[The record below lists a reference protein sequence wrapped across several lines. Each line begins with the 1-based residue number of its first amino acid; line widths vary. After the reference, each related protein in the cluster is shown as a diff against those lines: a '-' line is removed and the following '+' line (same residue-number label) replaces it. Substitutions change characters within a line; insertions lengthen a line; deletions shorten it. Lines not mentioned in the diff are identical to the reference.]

1 MTMPGKDPRVNAY
14 IAKSADFAKPILTH
28 LRELVHKACPEV
40 EETLKWSTPAFLYHG
55 MLCSMAAFKHH
66 CVFGFWKG
74 SLIVNPDG
82 TPANAGMGRFGKITS
97 LKDLPSDRTLTSYI
111 RQAIKLNESGVTVTR
126 KPRVKAKPIRVP
138 AVLREA
144 LRNNAKA
151 RQVFDA
157 FSPSHKREYVEWI
170 TDAKTDETRQR
181 RVETA
186 IDWLAKG
193 KSRNW
198 KYQRS

>member
-1 MTMPGKDPRVNAY
+1 MPGRDERVDAY

-28 LRELVHKACPEV
+28 LRKLVHQACPDV
-40 EETLKWSTPAFLYHG
+40 EETLKWSTPTFLYHG

-74 SLIVNPDG
+74 SLIVNSDG

-97 LKDLPSDRTLTSYI
+97 LSNLPTDRVLTNYI
-111 RQAIKLNESGVTVTR
+111 RQAMKLNESGARVPR
-126 KPRVKAKPIRVP
+126 KPKLKAKPIKVP
-138 AVLREA
+138 TVLREA
-144 LRNNAKA
+144 LKNNPKA
-151 RQVFDA
+151 QQVFDA

-170 TDAKTDETRQR
+170 DGAKTDETRQR

-193 KSRNW
+193 RSRNW
-198 KYQRS
+198 KYERS